1 MKCQK
6 FLIFLVICCCFA
18 ISCKKNNNYDGN
30 FIPPLPDEI
39 ALTKRKVAITLLS
52 EEINKNS
59 SNHEL
64 YYKRAVIY
72 FELNELKKSSED
84 INDALS
90 LFGNEGKY
98 RVLKSEILREQGN
111 YKLAYE
117 EAKLAEILGLKT
129 PEIYTLLGDLSLKN
143 NLIPQAKK
151 YLKYALEIAPN
162 NGEVHYYSAILHT
175 KLGDTTSAINNLN
188 LAKLYKP
195 KFINTYKRLS
205 EIYASQGNTDLAKQI
220 TFELAKQYP
229 NDAEN
234 CTILAKIYQ
243 RRNNIDSAMI
253 FYNKALTIKP
263 NLYQASY
270 DAGYMCLKNGY
281 YMEALKFFEN
291 TYKYAPKTPFINT
304 SIGMCYENIGD
315 KQKALDYYTIAFAIN
330 NRDFKAI
337 EGIKRLEVPQIYYTE
352 TPETLIQEKYSNT
365 KVKVDTT
372 RIRLTEIQ
380 PKKVLIQKR
389 DSSTNR
395 LQNSNK
401 FPIPIIK

>member
-1 MKCQK
+1 
-6 FLIFLVICCCFA
+6 
-18 ISCKKNNNYDGN
+18 
-30 FIPPLPDEI
+30 LPDEI
-39 ALTKRKVAITLLS
+39 ALAKHNAAISMLS

-64 YYKRAVIY
+64 YYKRAKIY
-72 FELNELKKSSED
+72 FELNELKKSAED

-90 LFGNEGKY
+90 IFANEAKY
-98 RVLKSEILREQGN
+98 RLLKSEILREQGN
-111 YKLAYE
+111 FKLAYE
-117 EAKLAEILGLKT
+117 EAKLGEILGLKT

-143 NLIPQAKK
+143 NIIPDSKK
-151 YLKYALEIAPN
+151 YLNYALEIAPN
-162 NGEVHYYSAILHT
+162 NGEVYYYFALLKT
-175 KLGDTTSAINNLN
+175 KLGDTTAAINNLN
-188 LAKLYKP
+188 LAKQFKP

-205 EIYASQGNTDLAKQI
+205 EIYANQGNTDLAKDI

-243 RRNNIDSAMI
+243 RRSNIDSALI
-253 FYNKALTIKP
+253 FYNKALQIKP

-281 YMEALKFFEN
+281 YLDALKFFES

-304 SIGMCYENIGD
+304 SLGMCYENIGD
-315 KQKALDYYTIAFAIN
+315 KEKALDYYTIAFAVN

-337 EGIKRLEVPQIYYTE
+337 EGIKRLEEPQLYYTDTQE
-352 TPETLIQEKYSNT
+352 TILQKKYTNT
-365 KVKVDTT
+365 PNVKVDTT

-380 PKKVLIQKR
+380 PKKISIQKR